1 MSFWRRGRSSR
12 GGDLGRSFYF
22 LWSGESLAIMATALM
37 EFALG
42 VWVYS
47 HTGSAVA
54 FANVVLAA
62 TLPAIVFL
70 PFAGGLADRFS
81 HRLIIV
87 CCDVTLAVLLLGV
100 IALLWFDRLE
110 PLHLYI
116 FICLASTVSAFRTPA
131 YQAAVSSIVTPEKY
145 TQASGLMGL
154 SKNAASLVAPLLAGV
169 IMAEAGLVTVLAL
182 DLITFCSGTLL
193 VIKAFSHVRRVPTQ
207 HDESTAQEA
216 VSGGALGNVTAG
228 LKFFFTSHLMAWL
241 LVYTVARNA
250 LLSMVTLMM
259 TPLLLSSLGSQSLGM
274 TYTWAALGGLLGA
287 GLLVYMGSQ
296 RRLMVMAA
304 IADLLLALCIIALGL
319 ASQTVAYCAMAF
331 CAIMVASIADA
342 GVNALWMSRIPAG
355 NRASVFALISMLTI
369 AGSSL
374 AIFVGGL
381 LVDHWLQPALL
392 AGGAYAGSIG
402 HWIGVGEG
410 RGVGMLYV
418 MTGASFALLALGALV
433 YGPMRRLEGTPSEV
447 SPLRAGDTPQVDAL

>member
-1 MSFWRRGRSSR
+1 MSFWSRGRSSK
-12 GGDLGRSFYF
+12 GFDLGRSFYF

-87 CCDVTLAVLLLGV
+87 CCDVSLAVLLLGV
-100 IALLWFDRLE
+100 IGLLWYDRLE

-116 FICLASTVSAFRTPA
+116 FNCLASTVSAFRTPA
-131 YQAAVSSIVTPEKY
+131 YQAAVSTIVTPEKY
-145 TQASGLMGL
+145 TQASGLMGI

-169 IMAEAGLVTVLAL
+169 IMAEAGLVTVLVL
-182 DLITFCSGTLL
+182 DLITFFAGTLL
-193 VIKAFSHVRRVPTQ
+193 VIKAFSYVRWVPAQ
-207 HDESTAQEA
+207 HDDTGAEA
-216 VSGGALGNVTAG
+216 VSGGALSNVKAG
-228 LKFFFTSHLMAWL
+228 LKFFLSSHLMAWL
-241 LVYTVARNA
+241 LVYTVVRTA

-259 TPLLLSSLGSQSLGM
+259 TPLLLSTLGSQSLGL

-304 IADLLLALCIIALGL
+304 VADLLLSFCIIALGL
-319 ASQTVAYCAMAF
+319 ASQTVAYCVMAF
-331 CAIMVASIADA
+331 GAIMVASIADA

-381 LVDHWLQPALL
+381 LVDLWLQPALQP
-392 AGGAYAGSIG
+392 GGAYAGSIG
-402 HWIGVGEG
+402 RWIGVGEG

-418 MTGASFALLALGALV
+418 MTGAIFALLALGALF
-433 YGPMRRLEGTPSEV
+433 YGPMRRLEGTPPEV
-447 SPLRAGDTPQVDAL
+447 SPLRAGDAPQVDAL

>member
-1 MSFWRRGRSSR
+1 MSFWSRGRSSK
-12 GGDLGRSFYF
+12 GFDLGRSFYF

-87 CCDVTLAVLLLGV
+87 CCDVSLAVLLLGV
-100 IALLWFDRLE
+100 IGLLWYDRLE

-116 FICLASTVSAFRTPA
+116 FNCLASTVSAFRTPA
-131 YQAAVSSIVTPEKY
+131 YQAAVSTIVTPEKY
-145 TQASGLMGL
+145 TQASGLMGI

-169 IMAEAGLVTVLAL
+169 IMAEAGLVTVLVL
-182 DLITFCSGTLL
+182 DLITFFAGTLL
-193 VIKAFSHVRRVPTQ
+193 VIKAFSYVRWVPAQ
-207 HDESTAQEA
+207 HDDTGAEA
-216 VSGGALGNVTAG
+216 VSGGALSNVKAG
-228 LKFFFTSHLMAWL
+228 LKFFLSSHLMAWL
-241 LVYTVARNA
+241 LVYTVVRTA

-259 TPLLLSSLGSQSLGM
+259 TPLLLSTLGSQSLGL

-304 IADLLLALCIIALGL
+304 VADLLLSFCIIALGL
-319 ASQTVAYCAMAF
+319 ASQTVAYCVMAF
-331 CAIMVASIADA
+331 GAIMVASIADA

-381 LVDHWLQPALL
+381 LVDLWLQPALQS
-392 AGGAYAGSIG
+392 GGAYAGSIG
-402 HWIGVGEG
+402 RWIGVGEG

-418 MTGASFALLALGALV
+418 MTGAIFALLALGALF
-433 YGPMRRLEGTPSEV
+433 YGPMRRLEGTPPEV
-447 SPLRAGDTPQVDAL
+447 SPLRAGDAPQVDAL